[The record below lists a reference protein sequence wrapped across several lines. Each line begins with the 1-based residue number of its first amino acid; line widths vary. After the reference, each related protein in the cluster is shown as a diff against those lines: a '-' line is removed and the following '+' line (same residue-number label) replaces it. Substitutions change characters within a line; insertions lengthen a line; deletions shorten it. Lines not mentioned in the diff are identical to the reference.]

1 MPLTVSELAMPLAAA
16 LVLGGMLAPVG
27 PTLLDIMLSLS
38 LALSVAI
45 LVATASGK
53 KALDFSAFP
62 TVLLAAALLRLSLN
76 VASTRLILLHG
87 DRGEAAAGRVI
98 ESFGRMVVGGDYAV
112 GIVVF
117 AVLAII
123 NFAVIT
129 KGASRV
135 AEVAARFTLDS
146 LPGKQMAI
154 DADLNSGA
162 IGEQEAQRRRREL
175 AREADFY
182 AAMDGIGKFVRG
194 DAVAAILIMVINL
207 GAGFFIGYFEKGM
220 DPSQAVETYTILTI
234 GDGLAAQIPALLTST
249 AAGLIVSRTA
259 SETDLSAVIGQELLR
274 NPVAMWG
281 AAFFLALL
289 GLLPSLPHVPF
300 LLMAAILAATQSL
313 LARRPSAMAGEAP
326 KPPPVPARAKQEPWP
341 DILCLELGAGLVP
354 FVREPWKLADR
365 IGKIR
370 EAIRDEVGLVIPQV
384 RIADNLAL
392 AQNAY
397 RIVLRGTEL
406 ARSELR
412 AGMSLAIPGAG
423 GPKPDVKGIETT
435 DPAFGVKA
443 WWVAG
448 INEQKARLAGYTI
461 IEPLAVLL
469 THFSESVKVA
479 AAEILTRRDTEELL
493 EKAQKLVPRIVE
505 ELAGLGISLGAV
517 YRVLQNLL
525 SQGIAIRDFP
535 AILEAIA
542 AEGSAAKDPVE
553 LAERIR
559 PRIGRIICEPLRS
572 ADGTLRILAVDPAL
586 EEPFFQA
593 LAAGEA
599 LPARPEVWSR
609 VESAVRYAVGKSA
622 EKHGDA
628 SPIVVSPQIR
638 RPFERIVKR
647 VSARLKVLGATDI
660 PALVK
665 TEIVGRVVATEP
677 VGRVA

>member
-1 MPLTVSELAMPLAAA
+1 MPLALSELAIPLAAV
-16 LVLGGMLAPVG
+16 LVLCGMLAPIG
-27 PTLLDIMLSLS
+27 PTMLDVMLSLS
-38 LALSVAI
+38 LGLSVAV
-45 LVATASGK
+45 LVATATGK
-53 KALDFSAFP
+53 RALDFSAFP
-62 TVLLAAALLRLSLN
+62 TVLLGATLLRLSLN

-87 DRGEAAAGRVI
+87 DQGEAAAGHVI
-98 ESFGRMVVGGDYAV
+98 QSFGRMVVGGDYAV

-154 DADLNSGA
+154 DADMNSGA

-175 AREADFY
+175 AQEADFY

-207 GAGFFIGYFEKGM
+207 GAGFFIGYFERGL
-220 DPSQAVETYTILTI
+220 DASQAVQTYAILSI

-259 SETDLSAVIGQELLR
+259 SEADLSALIGHELFR
-274 NPVAMWG
+274 NHVAMWG
-281 AAFFLALL
+281 AALLIGLL
-289 GLLPSLPHVPF
+289 GLLPSLPHAPF
-300 LLMAAILAATQSL
+300 LLMAVGLAGTQAVLS
-313 LARRPSAMAGEAP
+313 RRAAGAVSEAP
-326 KPPPVPARAKQEPWP
+326 KPPPPPAQTKRDPWP
-341 DILCLELGAGLVP
+341 DILRLELGAGLVP

-370 EAIRDEVGLVIPQV
+370 ETIRDEIGVTIPQV
-384 RIADNLAL
+384 RIMDNLAL
-392 AQNAY
+392 PQNAY

-406 ARSELR
+406 ARAELR
-412 AGMSLAIPGAG
+412 VGMSLGIPGNV

-443 WWVAG
+443 WWVTG
-448 INEQKARLAGYTI
+448 VNEQKARLAGYTL

-469 THFSESVKVA
+469 THFSESVKIA
-479 AAEILTRRDTEELL
+479 AAEILTRRDAEELL

-505 ELAGLGISLGAV
+505 ELSGLGITLGAV
-517 YRVLQNLL
+517 YRVLQSLL

-542 AEGSAAKDPVE
+542 AEGSSSKEPAE

-559 PRIGRIICEPLRS
+559 PRIGRIICEPLRLP
-572 ADGTLRILAVDPAL
+572 DGTLRVVAVDPAL

-599 LPARPEVWSR
+599 LPAHPEVWAR
-609 VESAVRYAVGKSA
+609 VESAVRYAISRAA
-622 EKHGDA
+622 ERYGDA
-628 SPIVVSPQIR
+628 PPIMVSPQIR
-638 RPFERIVKR
+638 RAFERVVRR
-647 VSARLKVLGATDI
+647 VSPRLKVLGATDI
-660 PALVK
+660 PSVVRA
-665 TEIVGRVVATEP
+665 EIAGRVAAQEP
-677 VGRVA
+677 VGKVA

>member
-1 MPLTVSELAMPLAAA
+1 MPLALSELATPLAAV
-16 LVLGGMLAPVG
+16 LVLSGMLAPVG

-38 LALSVAI
+38 LALSVAM
-45 LVATASGK
+45 LVATATGK

-87 DRGEAAAGRVI
+87 DQGEAAAGRVI
-98 ESFGRMVVGGDYAV
+98 ECFGRMVVGGDYAV

-220 DPSQAVETYTILTI
+220 DASQAVQTYTILTI

-259 SETDLSAVIGQELLR
+259 SEMDLPTVIGQELLR

-281 AAFFLALL
+281 AAFLIGLL
-289 GLLPSLPHVPF
+289 GLLPGLPHAPF
-300 LLMAAILAATQSL
+300 LVMAIALAAIQTLLSRRAAG
-313 LARRPSAMAGEAP
+313 APGDAP
-326 KPPPVPARAKQEPWP
+326 KPAPAPARGKQDPWP
-341 DILCLELGAGLVP
+341 DILGLELGAGLVP

-370 EAIRDEVGLVIPQV
+370 EAVRDEIGLVIPQV

-406 ARSELR
+406 ARAELR
-412 AGMSLAIPGAG
+412 AGMSLAIPGAA
-423 GPKPDVKGIETT
+423 GPKSDVKGIETA

-443 WWVAG
+443 WWVTG
-448 INEQKARLAGYTI
+448 VNEQKARLAGYTI

-479 AAEILTRRDTEELL
+479 AAEILTRRDAEELL

-505 ELAGLGISLGAV
+505 ELSGLGISLGAV

-542 AEGSAAKDPVE
+542 AEGSASKEPAE

-572 ADGTLRILAVDPAL
+572 PDGTLRILPVEPAL

-599 LPARPEVWSR
+599 FPARPEVWSR
-609 VESAVRYAVGKSA
+609 VESAVRYAIAKSA

-628 SPIVVSPQIR
+628 SPIMVSPQIR
-638 RPFERIVKR
+638 RAFERVVKR
-647 VSARLKVLGATDI
+647 VSPRLKVLGAADI
-660 PALVK
+660 PSVIR
-665 TEIVGRVVATEP
+665 TEIVGRVVANEP
-677 VGRVA
+677 VGKVA